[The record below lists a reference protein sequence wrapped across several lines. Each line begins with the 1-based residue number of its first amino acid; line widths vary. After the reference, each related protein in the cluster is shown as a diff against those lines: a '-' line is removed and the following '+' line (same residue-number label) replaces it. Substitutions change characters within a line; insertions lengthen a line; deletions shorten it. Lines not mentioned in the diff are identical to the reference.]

1 MIGGTIASVKKESLE
16 SRLPTQK
23 GRFELDGLGRNGQT
37 DVPSTLFKLEGDA
50 FGA

>member
-1 MIGGTIASVKKESLE
+1 VKKESLE

-23 GRFELDGLGRNGQT
+23 GRFELGRLTLEFAVNGQT